1 MNQPLSCS
9 ASAEEPSL
17 VSLIPF
23 SHINVY
29 VSEDDNYP
37 GRLVLRACKSVGR
50 HVPLALVGGVESIV
64 PPSSPYSV
72 ALQSSTSSLLT
83 YIDACVFANCYN
95 KSARASFSPTASNA
109 IKTHIAKHCPLAL
122 FAVPSTP
129 TLPPNSVFK
138 NEEGIITLCVKERRI
153 RFHSKKKGMHQIRV
167 NIVKDEIIVADY
179 TSIQT
184 ILLTTTS
191 SSSSFSSTLQG
202 DNNSSSNSENNNK
215 NSNGEEEA
223 EANNNCTC
231 QEQNEN
237 TSSNTMDEYT
247 SSNKYNT
254 NNNPSSPPLP
264 TNNDKNEQSSS
275 ISSYALNL
283 LASVS
288 IDSFDCIDRVKTSEP
303 SYTHSFIQTL
313 TIRTHTHML
322 THTHTHTHISY
333 THIHTHKHIFKL
345 SHTHIH
351 IYIRILILM

>member
-9 ASAEEPSL
+9 ASAEEASL

-29 VSEDDNYP
+29 ISEDDNFP
-37 GRLVLRACKSVGR
+37 GRLVLRASKTVGR
-50 HVPLALVGGVESIV
+50 HVQLAQVGGVESIV
-64 PPSSPYSV
+64 SPSSPYSV

-109 IKTHIAKHCPLAL
+109 IKTHIEKHCPLAL
-122 FAVPSTP
+122 FVVPSTP

-138 NEEGIITLCVKERRI
+138 NVEGIITLCVKERRI
-153 RFHSKKKGMHQIRV
+153 RCQSKRKGMQQVRV
-167 NIVKDEIIVADY
+167 NILKDEIIVADY
-179 TSIQT
+179 TSIPT
-184 ILLTTTS
+184 ILLTTS
-191 SSSSFSSTLQG
+191 STSSSFSSTQ
-202 DNNSSSNSENNNK
+202 DDNSSSNSENNNK

-223 EANNNCTC
+223 VANNNSTC

-275 ISSYALNL
+275 ISML
-283 LASVS
+283 LP
-288 IDSFDCIDRVKTSEP
+288 IFLPIHDCL
-303 SYTHSFIQTL
+303 HTL
-313 TIRTHTHML
+313 QQ
-322 THTHTHTHISY
+322 
-333 THIHTHKHIFKL
+333 
-345 SHTHIH
+345 
-351 IYIRILILM
+351 